1 MNRRREKSKTLT
13 GSRIYIRDGS
23 YKYFAPEPVYNPET
37 SKTTKWVK
45 LCSVKEGELAARQKL
60 AELLHHATGQD
71 GKGDFPVWF
80 GKWRD
85 TLLTK
90 RTKDEPREPARAKI
104 WANGTKS
111 LVAVLSKIEHAFADF
126 DLVQVKPSDVA
137 QFLDQWEGR
146 RSAQAYKGHL
156 SKFFAWCCRR
166 GLLNSNPARDVTV
179 EKPQARDVY
188 MTDEQYLAIHKY
200 LAIGKDKRPTR
211 SGPMVQCYMDL
222 LYLLYQRGT
231 EVRLLRWDQ
240 VTDEGIKFKPT
251 KTERSSGMTV
261 FVPMTAAIREV
272 LDRVKSIRKMRSMYV
287 IHTEHGQPYTA
298 HGIGSAFERACE
310 RAKVS
315 GVTLKDIRAKAAT
328 DAKKAG
334 YSMEELQVALAQT
347 DQSTT
352 KGYVRTRETPVSRVE
367 LKLPKNLA

>member
-1 MNRRREKSKTLT
+1 
-13 GSRIYIRDGS
+13 
-23 YKYFAPEPVYNPET
+23 
-37 SKTTKWVK
+37 
-45 LCSVKEGELAARQKL
+45 
-60 AELLHHATGQD
+60 
-71 GKGDFPVWF
+71 
-80 GKWRD
+80 
-85 TLLTK
+85 
-90 RTKDEPREPARAKI
+90 
-104 WANGTKS
+104 
-111 LVAVLSKIEHAFADF
+111 
-126 DLVQVKPSDVA
+126 
-137 QFLDQWEGR
+137 
-146 RSAQAYKGHL
+146 
-156 SKFFAWCCRR
+156 
-166 GLLNSNPARDVTV
+166 
-179 EKPQARDVY
+179 
-188 MTDEQYLAIHKY
+188 
-200 LAIGKDKRPTR
+200 
-211 SGPMVQCYMDL
+211 MVQCYMDL

-315 GVTLKDIRAKAAT
+315 VVTLKDIRAKAAT

-367 LKLPKNLA
+367 LILPHRSV